1 MYKVTIPGHD
11 YLQAERNTDVGMYLQ
26 SFLQSRLIPHEY
38 GRDYNIS
45 PL

>member
-26 SFLQSRLIPHEY
+26 NFFRV
-38 GRDYNIS
+38 D
-45 PL
+45 